1 MTIVG
6 AGSSRKA
13 AVAPVSF
20 ERFYA
25 SQWSPVV
32 AVTAALCRDVGVAE
46 ELSQPAFLRAYRR
59 WARVSRMDRPELWVR
74 RVALNLAVSNVRRR
88 RAESRTLR
96 RIRGRQGE
104 PVSEDLV
111 GEVEEFWE
119 ALRSL
124 PTRQAQAAALF
135 YVDDLPVTQVAEVLG
150 CAPGTVK
157 AHLHAARRR
166 LQHSL
171 DHLGRADDAR

>member
-6 AGSSRKA
+6 GRSSREA
-13 AVAPVSF
+13 AVVPRSF
-20 ERFYA
+20 EGFYSA
-25 SQWSPVV
+25 QWVPVV
-32 AVTAALCRDVGVAE
+32 GVTAALCRDVAIAE
-46 ELSQPAFLRAYRR
+46 ELAQEAFLRAYGR
-59 WARVSRMDRPELWVR
+59 WGRVSRMDRPELWVR
-74 RVALNLAVSNVRRR
+74 RVALNLAVSGFRRR
-88 RAESRTLR
+88 QAESRALR
-96 RIRGRQGE
+96 RVHGRHDDARAH
-104 PVSEDLV
+104 DL
-111 GEVEEFWE
+111 EVEEFWE

-135 YVDDLPVTQVAEVLG
+135 YVDDLPVAEVAQVLG

-157 AHLHAARRR
+157 AHLHAARQR